1 MAIRSRILS
10 GKPRKKLIR
19 TLILFF
25 LSILIIISI
34 VVALSFIGNIIK
46 PNIRTGNN
54 EQVSI
59 IIPKGSD
66 FNDVREIL
74 YNKDLI
80 INRRS
85 FEWVARRKNYPN
97 LVKPG
102 HYIIKPTMNNN
113 ELVNMLRSG
122 AQSPVKVVFN
132 NIRLKSDLAGN
143 ISRQIEAD
151 SLSLMKCWNDA
162 DFLRTLNTT
171 PDKVLMIFIPN
182 TYEFWWT
189 TDAYDFTRRMYK
201 EFNNFWNGD
210 RIQKADFAR
219 LSKAEVIILASIVE
233 KETQKNDEKPAI
245 AGVYIN
251 RLRRGWPLQAD
262 PTVVFASGDY
272 DMKRVLKIHT
282 KIDSPYNTYIYSG
295 LPPGPICIP
304 SIASIDAVLSYKK
317 HDYMFFCA
325 RDDLSGYHAFARTL
339 AEHNRYARAYQ
350 KALNERKII

>member
-10 GKPRKKLIR
+10 GKPNKKLVHRI
-19 TLILFF
+19 IL
-25 LSILIIISI
+25 LSLTILIIIAI
-34 VVALSFIGNIIK
+34 FIALNLFRNILK
-46 PNIRTGNN
+46 PNIRTENN
-54 EQVSI
+54 DPVSV

-66 FNDVREIL
+66 FNDVKEIL
-74 YNKDLI
+74 YEKGII
-80 INRRS
+80 INRHS
-85 FEWVARRKNYPN
+85 FEWVAGRKNYPN

-102 HYIIKPTMNNN
+102 HYIIKGSMNNN
-113 ELVNMLRSG
+113 DLVNMLRSG
-122 AQSPVKVVFN
+122 SQAPVNVVFN
-132 NIRLKSDLAGN
+132 NIRLKADLAGS

-151 SLSLMKCWNDA
+151 SISLIKCWNDRA
-162 DFLRTLNTT
+162 FLKTLNTT
-171 PDKVLMIFIPN
+171 PEKVLMIFIPN

-201 EFNNFWNGD
+201 EFKNFWDGG
-210 RIQKADFAR
+210 RTQKAEFTR
-219 LSKAEVIILASIVE
+219 LSIAEIIILASIVE
-233 KETQKNDEKPAI
+233 KETQKNDEKPSI
-245 AGVYIN
+245 AGVYLN
-251 RLRRGWPLQAD
+251 RLRKGWPLQAD

-272 DMKRVLKIHT
+272 DMKRVLTVHT
-282 KIDSPYNTYIYSG
+282 KINSPYNTYLHTG

-325 RDDLSGYHAFARTL
+325 RDDLSGYHAFSRTL

>member
-1 MAIRSRILS
+1 MTIRSRILS
-10 GKPRKKLIR
+10 VKLKKRLIPR
-19 TLILFF
+19 LILLL

-34 VVALSFIGNIIK
+34 VVGLNLARNILK
-46 PNIRTGNN
+46 PNVRTENN
-54 EQVSI
+54 DPVSI
-59 IIPKGSD
+59 IIPSGSD
-66 FNDVREIL
+66 FNAVKEIL

-85 FEWVARRKNYPN
+85 FEWVALRKNYPN

-102 HYIIKPTMNNN
+102 HYIIKGSMNNN
-113 ELVNMLRSG
+113 DLVNMLRSG

-132 NIRLKSDLAGN
+132 NIRLISDLAGN
-143 ISRQIEAD
+143 ISKQIEAD
-151 SLSLMKCWNDA
+151 SLSLINCWNDR
-162 DFLRTLNTT
+162 DFLKTLNTT

-201 EFNNFWNGD
+201 EFKNFWNAE
-210 RIQKADFAR
+210 RTQKAEFTR
-219 LSKAEVIILASIVE
+219 LSIFEIIILASIVE
-233 KETQKNDEKPAI
+233 KETQKNDEKPSI
-245 AGVYIN
+245 AGVYLN
-251 RLRRGWPLQAD
+251 RLRRGWLLQAD
-262 PTVVFASGDY
+262 PTVVFASGDF

-282 KIDSPYNTYIYSG
+282 QIDSPYNTYLYYG

-304 SIASIDAVLSYKK
+304 SIASIDAVLNYKK

-325 RDDLSGYHAFARTL
+325 RDDLSGYHTFSRTL

-350 KALNERKII
+350 KALNDRKII